1 MDITTTTI
9 DWPAQALEQLTWHW
23 EGQVRPRLEGL
34 TDAELHWEPVP
45 GCWGV
50 RPRGTS
56 TAPMSAGS
64 GDWACD
70 FAIPEPQ
77 PAPFTTVAWRLA
89 HLTVGVFGQRAAS
102 HFGYRGPGSA
112 GYVEHA
118 YAGTAE
124 EALAQ
129 VDAAYL
135 AWTDGVR
142 ALDGAGWT
150 RPVGGAE
157 GEWATHP
164 MGELVLHITRE
175 AVHHGAEACLLR
187 DLWQH
192 QPR

>member
-1 MDITTTTI
+1 MDTTTTEAR
-9 DWPAQALEQLTWHW
+9 WPEQALEQLTWHW

-50 RPRGTS
+50 RPQGTS
-56 TAPMSAGS
+56 SAPMSAGG

-70 FAIPEPQ
+70 FGIPEPQ
-77 PAPFTTVAWRLA
+77 PAPFTTIAWRLA

-112 GYVEHA
+112 GYLAHD
-118 YAGTAE
+118 YAGTAD

-129 VDAAYL
+129 LDAAHA

-142 ALDGAGWT
+142 SLAPSAWA
-150 RPVGGAE
+150 RPVGEAE
-157 GEWATHP
+157 GEWAAHP
-164 MGELVLHITRE
+164 MSSLVLHITRE
-175 AVHHGAEACLLR
+175 AVHHGAEVCLLR
-187 DLWQH
+187 DLWLH
-192 QPR
+192 RAR